1 MRSEL
6 TEIEL
11 IDKYL
16 HKQLDEAERT
26 SFEAALLLD
35 EALAENVEAQR
46 RTHRIIRL
54 FARKKE
60 RSRLEAMYQRLLREP
75 AFSHHLK
82 TIFT

>member
-11 IDKYL
+11 IDQYL
-16 HKQLDEAERT
+16 HKQLDEEERT
-26 SFEAALLLD
+26 SFEATLLVD

-46 RTHRIIRL
+46 KTYRLIRL
-54 FARKKE
+54 FARRKE
-60 RSRLEAMYQRLLREP
+60 RSRLEGIYHRLLQEP
-75 AFSHHLK
+75 SFSHRLK